1 MKISTSLAIASRI
14 RYAMLQ
20 RNGYAIALSALLF
33 TACSTPSQTA
43 PTSKQIVEEQSEEPA
58 VSDVGG
64 DNSGP
69 ELPPGSNEMLRAPLT
84 LAEGTEVIVSDVIIP
99 PNATVPR
106 HYHPGEEF
114 VYIIEGSV
122 VHVEEGKPEFILKA
136 GEATTIAPKREHEP
150 RGTEEGAR
158 AIVFRVH
165 PEGEEPER
173 TLVEGEHSHDRSQNH
188 SH

>member
-1 MKISTSLAIASRI
+1 MKILTSLAIASRI
-14 RYAMLQ
+14 REAMFQ
-20 RNGYAIALSALLF
+20 RSGYAIALSGLLF
-33 TACSTPSQTA
+33 TACSTPQTA
-43 PTSKQIVEEQSEEPA
+43 PEQIVEEQPEEPA
-58 VSDVGG
+58 VSNASD
-64 DNSGP
+64 DNSRP

-84 LAEGTEVIVSDVIIP
+84 LAEGIEVIVSDVVIP
-99 PNATVPR
+99 PNSTVSR

-136 GEATTIAPKREHEP
+136 GEATTIAPKREHAP

-165 PEGEEPER
+165 PEGEPER
-173 TLVEGEHSHDRSQNH
+173 TLVEEHSRNHNQDH

>member
-1 MKISTSLAIASRI
+1 MKTSTKGFEVVPQM
-14 RYAMLQ
+14 RYAML
-20 RNGYAIALSALLF
+20 RRSGYAIALSALLF
-33 TACSTPSQTA
+33 TACSTSPQTV
-43 PTSKQIVEEQSEEPA
+43 PTAEPIVEEQPEEPV
-58 VSDVGG
+58 VSNDS
-64 DNSGP
+64 NEP

-84 LAEGTEVIVSDVIIP
+84 LAEGLEVIVSDVIIP

-122 VHVEEGKPEFILKA
+122 VHVEEGKPEFILEA
-136 GEATTIAPKREHEP
+136 GEATTIAPKVEHEP

-165 PEGEEPER
+165 LEGEPER
-173 TLVEGEHSHDRSQNH
+173 TLVEEEHSQDH

>member
-1 MKISTSLAIASRI
+1 MKILTKGLT
-14 RYAMLQ
+14 
-20 RNGYAIALSALLF
+20 NGLRTRYAIALSALLF
-33 TACSTPSQTA
+33 TACSTSPQTA
-43 PTSKQIVEEQSEEPA
+43 PTGEPIVVEDQPVEPVA
-58 VSDVGG
+58 SND
-64 DNSGP
+64 DNGP

-84 LAEGTEVIVSDVIIP
+84 LAEGVEVIVSDVIIP

-136 GEATTIAPKREHEP
+136 GEATTIAPEIEHAP

-165 PEGEEPER
+165 PEGEPER
-173 TLVEGEHSHDRSQNH
+173 TLVEEEHSHSHSQNHSQNH